1 MKVTKTVC
9 DKCGKEINGRFYILN
24 VSDTYDWHFGDLYQ
38 MPKYQSYEI
47 CHDCLKDVI
56 TDDVIGSP
64 FMASCV
70 APPSVSYCV

>member
-24 VSDTYDWHFGDLYQ
+24 VSDTGDWRYDLYQ

-56 TDDVIGSP
+56 TDDVVGSP
-64 FMASCV
+64 FMAS
-70 APPSVSYCV
+70 PVSHPFISLT